1 MILQKTEVML
11 CVCLFV
17 CLFFWETGLF
27 LFLYFCLMNNC
38 FFWRFWWGFFS
49 YFFFFPA
56 GFSNLMEV
64 YRRFIV
70 WQKSPSG
77 FYHNSSQRL
86 VFFSFLECYMLRF
99 DELFCSCTN
108 VPESFFFLL
117 FRNFRKRKYSIQN
130 RKMTY
135 MTFLQMNSSAG
146 FKEFI

>member
-1 MILQKTEVML
+1 M
-11 CVCLFV
+11 CLFV

-27 LFLYFCLMNNC
+27 LFCIFAWWIIV
-38 FFWRFWWGFFS
+38 FFWRFWWGFSFS

-86 VFFSFLECYMLRF
+86 IFFSFLECYMLRF

-108 VPESFFFLL
+108 VPESFLFVFFYSGTSGNGSTVFKTGKWHIWL
-117 FRNFRKRKYSIQN
+117 FFRWTAVQVLRSD
-130 RKMTY
+130 
-135 MTFLQMNSSAG
+135 S
-146 FKEFI
+146 EFD